1 MVSQTRTR
9 KYPKSTKSKT
19 TKSKTTK
26 TTKSAKSAKTTK
38 TNSRTRT
45 QFRSERNRIVHEK
58 RLAYFLKKLREQ

>member
-9 KYPKSTKSKT
+9 KYPKSTKA
-19 TKSKTTK
+19 K
-26 TTKSAKSAKTTK
+26 TTKSAKTTKKAK

-45 QFRSERNRIVHEK
+45 HFRSERNRIVHEK